1 MSTKEP
7 AAKKAKPTGW
17 EDHKMNCSEALMK
30 ADESRHFTDIAKDSI
45 SAIQGIGPHAKEV
58 LDTLGLHTVH
68 DLGTYKF
75 FLMARALKTLS
86 ETETKD
92 GRAKGSV
99 MNVDKA
105 LDKEFESK
113 TFKQIVESP
122 IHAMEGL
129 TEKADAKLKELGVKT
144 IGDLADWKYARWAE
158 AICEMAKHENTLTA
172 TERKKEKELKKLA

>member
-1 MSTKEP
+1 MSTEEP

-17 EDHKMNCSEALMK
+17 EDHKLNCSEALMK
-30 ADESRHFTDIAKDSI
+30 SDEARHFNDIAKDSL
-45 SAIQGIGPHAKEV
+45 STIQGIGPHAKEV
-58 LDTLGLHTVH
+58 LDALGLHTVH

-92 GRAKGSV
+92 GRHKNSV

-113 TFKQIVESP
+113 SFKDIVDSP
-122 IHAMEGL
+122 IHALEGL
-129 TEKADAKLKELGVKT
+129 SEKAEAKLKDLGVKT
-144 IGDLADWKYARWAE
+144 IADLAEWKYARWAE
-158 AICEMAKHENTLTA
+158 AICEIAKYENTLTA
-172 TERKKEKELKKLA
+172 TQRKEERELKKLA